1 MFIYLMHISQIILIN
16 IYMYTYLYMIVQK
29 NVELILKI
37 RTLPVYNTT
46 SNKSKNSS
54 QKSEKGNLIF
64 NCLYFQ

>member
-1 MFIYLMHISQIILIN
+1 MFIYLMHISQIISIN

-29 NVELILKI
+29 NVELIQKI

>member
-29 NVELILKI
+29 NVELIQKI

>member
-1 MFIYLMHISQIILIN
+1 MFIYLMHISQIIFIN

-29 NVELILKI
+29 NVELIQKI

>member
-29 NVELILKI
+29 NVELIQKI

-64 NCLYFQ
+64 NCFYFQ

>member
-16 IYMYTYLYMIVQK
+16 IYMYTYLYIIVQK
-29 NVELILKI
+29 NVELIQKI
-37 RTLPVYNTT
+37 RTLPVYNTS

>member
-29 NVELILKI
+29 NVELIQKI

-64 NCLYFQ
+64 SCLYFQ